1 MNSFAKKLGKYLKD
15 KRTDAELSQAEVAK
29 KLGYNSAQYI
39 SNFERGLCMPPLKKL
54 RKLVLMYNI
63 EPEVVYDMMLK
74 AQEIE
79 LSKIILNKKIS

>member
-1 MNSFAKKLGKYLKD
+1 MNSFAKKLGKFLKAS
-15 KRTDAELSQAEVAK
+15 RTNVELSQAEVAK

-54 RKLVLMYNI
+54 RKLILMYDI

-74 AQEIE
+74 AQERE
-79 LSKIILNKKIS
+79 LSKVILNKTIS

>member
-1 MNSFAKKLGKYLKD
+1 MNAFAKKLGKYLKE
-15 KRTDAELSQAEVAK
+15 KRLAVELSQAEVAK

-54 RKLVLMYNI
+54 RKLILMYNI
-63 EPEVVYDMMLK
+63 EPKIVYDMMLK
-74 AQEIE
+74 AQERE